1 MVSSRSISSL
11 MASRSAS
18 RNVMTRLDSD
28 IDVLEDRLRR
38 GWRRLLGERHGVRHG
53 GLGLVVELLQAL
65 LSGDAERLHAMPQ
78 DVDRITLHPLLHLF
92 LGAVLRRVR
101 HGVSAEAI
109 GLRLEE
115 ERQALGTRALDSV
128 AYRSEERR
136 VGKERRYGEWP
147 YE

>member
-1 MVSSRSISSL
+1 MASSRSISSL

-18 RNVMTRLDSD
+18 RNVMMRLDSD
-28 IDVLEDRLRR
+28 IDVLEDRLWRGRR
-38 GWRRLLGERHGVRHG
+38 RFLGERHGVRHG

-65 LSGDAERLHAMPQ
+65 LGGDAERLHAMPQ

-115 ERQALGTRALDSV
+115 ERKALGARSLDGV
-128 AYRSEERR
+128 PRR
-136 VGKERRYGEWP
+136 LPHLED
-147 YE
+147 